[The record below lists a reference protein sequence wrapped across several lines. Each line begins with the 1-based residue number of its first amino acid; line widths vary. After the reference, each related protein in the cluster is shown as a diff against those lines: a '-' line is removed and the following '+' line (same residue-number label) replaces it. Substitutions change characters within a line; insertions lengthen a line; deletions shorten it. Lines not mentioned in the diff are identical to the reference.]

1 MREPI
6 FKNKFKKDLARCKA
20 RSCDIDEFKEVLRYL
35 VTVQPL
41 PEKYKDH
48 PLKGNYDGIGGIRD
62 CHIRPDWLLIY
73 KIEEENN
80 QLILYRTGTHA
91 DLF

>member
-1 MREPI
+1 MKSVPN
-6 FKNKFKKDLARCKA
+6 KKFKKDLDRCKS
-20 RSCDIDEFKEVLRYL
+20 RSCDMAEFKTVIEFLL
-35 VTVQPL
+35 VGDSL

-48 PLKGNYDGIGGIRD
+48 PLKGNYDGIGGLRD

-73 KIEEENN
+73 KIDKENDE
-80 QLILYRTGTHA
+80 LILYRTGTHA